1 MRILIAI
8 QGNYGQRIADN
19 IRKYGPADWKV
30 HSYTFPQDLPAII
43 DDADEFLPKEL
54 PAADLL
60 ISLGEHPGVA
70 QMIPDMLKKSGAKA
84 VIAPADNRVWLPA
97 GLARQIK
104 RKLESMGLEMVYPVP
119 FCTLTEKDSQN
130 KHIREFAKYFGRPEV
145 EIELDRDRIKRVVVI
160 RGAPCGCSPY
170 VADGLVGLWERDAV
184 EKAGLLHHQYPCLA
198 TMVMDQ
204 EFEDTLMHRAGLMTK
219 LAVEKA
225 IKGVKIAN

>member
-1 MRILIAI
+1 MRILVAI
-8 QGNYGQRIADN
+8 QGHYGQRIADN

-30 HSYTFPQDLPAII
+30 YSYTLPQDLPAVI
-43 DDADEFLPKEL
+43 DDADQFLPKEL

-70 QMIPDMLKKSGAKA
+70 QMIPDMAKKSGAKA
-84 VIAPADNRVWLPA
+84 VIAPADNRVWLPP
-97 GLARQIK
+97 GLAKQIK
-104 RKLESMGLEMVYPVP
+104 RKLESMGVDMVYPVP

-130 KHIREFAKYFGRPEV
+130 QYIREFAKYFGRLEV
-145 EIELDRDRIKRVVVI
+145 DIELDKDRIKRVAVI

-170 VADGLVGLWERDAV
+170 VADGLAGVWERDAV
-184 EKAGLLHHQYPCLA
+184 EKAGLLHHQYPCLS

-219 LAVEKA
+219 LAVDQA
-225 IKGVKIAN
+225 IKGVKVAK

>member
-1 MRILIAI
+1 MRILVAI
-8 QGNYGQRIADN
+8 QGHYGQRIGDN

-30 HSYTFPQDLPAII
+30 YFYTLPQDLPAII
-43 DDADEFLPKEL
+43 DDADAFLPKEL

-70 QMIPDMLKKSGAKA
+70 QMIPDMVKKSGAKA
-84 VIAPADNRVWLPA
+84 VIAPADNRVWLPP
-97 GLARQIK
+97 GLAKQIK
-104 RKLESMGLEMVYPVP
+104 RKLESMGVDMVYPVP

-130 KHIREFAKYFGRPEV
+130 QYICEFAKYFGRLEV
-145 EIELDRDRIKRVVVI
+145 DIELDKDRIKRVAVI

-170 VADGLVGLWERDAV
+170 VADGLVGVWERDAV
-184 EKAGLLHHQYPCLA
+184 EKAGLLHHQYPCLS

-225 IKGVKIAN
+225 IKGVKVAK